1 MHKSLIFVTVLIAV
15 FVFVQLSLAQAVPRE
30 VSTEDQDKIITPA
43 RVQPKPI
50 DPNAWQRSLDL
61 PNRTWYNP
69 NLAQLRFGALP
80 TDTKLSFGPIRLVSR
95 LVGRVPGQDVY
106 YQTWERPQI
115 TLWGISPTFSLRR
128 DRYTKEYS
136 FRAGIRIRF

>member
-43 RVQPKPI
+43 RVQPKPF
-50 DPNAWQRSLDL
+50 DSTVWQRPLDL
-61 PNRTWYNP
+61 PNRTWNNP
-69 NLAQLRFGALP
+69 NLAQFRFGVLP
-80 TDTKLSFGPIRLVSR
+80 TDTKLSLGPIRLVSR
-95 LVGRVPGQDVY
+95 LVGRAPGQDVY

-128 DRYTKEYS
+128 DRYTREYS